1 MLCVEISFVVKRA
14 KMDTKEEKKEVYY
27 INGYEY
33 TKEDLEY
40 LEKLVGDGNYP

>member
-1 MLCVEISFVVKRA
+1 MQYVEISFVVKPVN
-14 KMDTKEEKKEVYY
+14 MDTNAEDREVYY

-40 LEKLVGDGNYP
+40 LEKLVGNGNYP